1 MKAPQ
6 IAQSPTQ
13 SQRAMSST
21 STQKESSSLSVKEKI
36 LNFFANTLASVS
48 EWAEDISYQASKKF
62 KK

>member
-1 MKAPQ
+1 
-6 IAQSPTQ
+6 
-13 SQRAMSST
+13 MSST

-36 LNFFANTLASVS
+36 LKFFANTLASVS